1 MAFCSDEKG
10 GVVSVG
16 RRALQKLPPSLRL
29 ATLHALGRYAP
40 WEPQFDFTPPA
51 LRPGEVTGAP
61 DFVGIGVQKAGTTWW
76 YSLLAA
82 HPDVSSRSDI
92 HKERH
97 FFDRFA
103 TESFN
108 SAEIARYHGWFPR
121 RPGTLAGEWTPDYF
135 SAPWVAP
142 LLARAAPQAKLL
154 LLLRDPVERFLS
166 GLDHEARSGRAASG
180 SVIVDAVDRGYYDR
194 ALTQWLEHFDP
205 AQLLVLQYERCAVDR
220 DSALAQTFE
229 FLGLADAAV
238 TAEAHSRSGR
248 PGYALGDDARAR
260 LVELYASDVAALC
273 GRRPEIDVS
282 LWPNFAYLADEVSSS
297 PGPRGEGSS
306 PTRR

>member
-1 MAFCSDEKG
+1 MASCIREKG
-10 GVVSVG
+10 GAVSVG

-51 LRPGEVTGAP
+51 LGPGEVAGPP

-76 YSLLAA
+76 YGLLAA
-82 HPDVSSRSDI
+82 HPDVSSRPDI

-103 TESFN
+103 TAAFT

-121 RPGTLAGEWTPDYF
+121 RPRTLAGEWTPDYF
-135 SAPWVAP
+135 SSPWVAP
-142 LLARAAPQAKLL
+142 LLAQAAPQAKLL
-154 LLLRDPVERFLS
+154 LLLRDPVERFRS
-166 GLDHEARSGRAASG
+166 GLDHAARSGRAASG
-180 SVIVDAVDRGYYDR
+180 SVIVDTVERGYYDR

-205 AQLLVLQYERCAVDR
+205 GQLLVLQYERCTVDPVG
-220 DSALAQTFE
+220 ALATTFR
-229 FLGLADAAV
+229 FLGLPDAAMP
-238 TAEAHSRSGR
+238 AESQARSGG
-248 PGYALGDDARAR
+248 PGHALDDDARAR
-260 LVELYASDVAALC
+260 LVEIYAPDVAALC
-273 GRRPEIDVS
+273 ARCPEIDVA
-282 LWPNFAYLADEVSSS
+282 LWPNFAYLADAVSSS
-297 PGPRGEGSS
+297 RGPRGEGSS

>member
-1 MAFCSDEKG
+1 M
-10 GVVSVG
+10 SVG
-16 RRALQKLPPSLRL
+16 RHALQKLPPSLRL

-51 LRPGEVTGAP
+51 LRPGEIAGTP

-76 YSLLAA
+76 YALLAA
-82 HPDVSSRSDI
+82 HPDVSSRQDI

-103 TESFN
+103 TTAFT

-135 SAPWVAP
+135 SSPWVAP
-142 LLARAAPQAKLL
+142 LLARAAPEAKLL
-154 LLLRDPVERFLS
+154 LLLRDPVDRFRS
-166 GLDHEARSGRAASG
+166 GLDHAARSGRAASG
-180 SVIVDAVDRGYYDR
+180 SVIVDAVERGYYDR

-205 AQLLVLQYERCAVDR
+205 AQLLVLQYERCAADPAGV
-220 DSALAQTFE
+220 LAATFE
-229 FLGLADAAV
+229 FLGLADVDVPAA
-238 TAEAHSRSGR
+238 SRPSSGG
-248 PGYALGDDARAR
+248 PGYALDDDARAR
-260 LVELYASDVAALC
+260 LVELYAPDVAALC
-273 GRRPEIDVS
+273 ARRPEIDVG
-282 LWPNFAYLADEVSSS
+282 LWANFAYLADAVSSS
-297 PGPRGEGSS
+297 PGPRDEGSS